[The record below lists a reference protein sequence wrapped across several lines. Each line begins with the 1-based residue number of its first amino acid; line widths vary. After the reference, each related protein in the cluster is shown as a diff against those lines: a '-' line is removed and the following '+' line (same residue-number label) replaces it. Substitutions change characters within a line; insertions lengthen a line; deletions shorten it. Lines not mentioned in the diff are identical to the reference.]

1 MPDGALSSVPRFS
14 RGQSLLVAAG
24 AILLVVYPLASTWVV
39 ERFGVRAAAIALA
52 AIVAPAFAFAGQRVA
67 AAFGTRAPASIG
79 PLLVTLA
86 AAVTGDR
93 LFLRLVPAA
102 VYLVLFELFRAS
114 LHGPMSMIEIGAR
127 FMEPYAP
134 EFISSY
140 CRKLTRMWCGFF
152 VVNAIVIAVLAI
164 FSPHSWW
171 RAYTG
176 WIIYA
181 VLAVLSVIE
190 FLVRK
195 WWFRYYFYGTP
206 FDRVWSTWFPADATP
221 EGRRSAAYIERTR
234 EELRRQGLSR

>member
-1 MPDGALSSVPRFS
+1 M
-14 RGQSLLVAAG
+14 LL
-24 AILLVVYPLASTWVV
+24 LVYPLASAWVI
-39 ERFGVRAAAIALA
+39 ERFGVRIAALA
-52 AIVAPAFAFAGQRVA
+52 LTAIVAPAFALAGQRVA

-79 PLLVTLA
+79 PLLLTLA

-93 LFLRLVPAA
+93 LFLMLVPAA

-114 LHGPMSMIEIGAR
+114 LHGPMSMIELGAR

-140 CRKLTRMWCGFF
+140 CRKLTMMWCGFF
-152 VVNAIVIAVLAI
+152 VANAVVVAVLAI
-164 FSPHSWW
+164 FAPPEWW
-171 RAYTG
+171 KAYTG
-176 WIIYA
+176 WMIY
-181 VLAVLSVIE
+181 VILAALSVVE

-206 FDRVWSTWFPADATP
+206 FDRLWSTLFPADATP